1 MYVNKI
7 SYREMERS
15 RTKQNKTK
23 TKKKNTKRMGK
34 NTFVQTMPI
43 EFGDIK

>member
-15 RTKQNKTK
+15 LEQ
-23 TKKKNTKRMGK
+23 KKKNTKRMGK
-34 NTFVQTMPI
+34 NTFVETMPI

>member
-15 RTKQNKTK
+15 LEQ
-23 TKKKNTKRMGK
+23 KKKYETYGEKYICRDNA
-34 NTFVQTMPI
+34 N
-43 EFGDIK
+43 

>member
-15 RTKQNKTK
+15 LEQ
-23 TKKKNTKRMGK
+23 KKKKYETYGEKYICRDNA
-34 NTFVQTMPI
+34 N
-43 EFGDIK
+43 

>member
-23 TKKKNTKRMGK
+23 TKKKKYETYGEKYICTDNA
-34 NTFVQTMPI
+34 N
-43 EFGDIK
+43 

>member
-15 RTKQNKTK
+15 LEQK
-23 TKKKNTKRMGK
+23 KKKNTKRMGK
-34 NTFVQTMPI
+34 NTFVETMPI

>member
-15 RTKQNKTK
+15 RTKQNK
-23 TKKKNTKRMGK
+23 KKKNTKRMGK

>member
-15 RTKQNKTK
+15 LEQ
-23 TKKKNTKRMGK
+23 KKKKIRNVWGK
-34 NTFVQTMPI
+34 I
-43 EFGDIK
+43 HL

>member
-15 RTKQNKTK
+15 RI
-23 TKKKNTKRMGK
+23 KKKKYETYGEKYICTDNA
-34 NTFVQTMPI
+34 N
-43 EFGDIK
+43 

>member
-15 RTKQNKTK
+15 RIK
-23 TKKKNTKRMGK
+23 KKKNTKRMGK

>member
-15 RTKQNKTK
+15 R